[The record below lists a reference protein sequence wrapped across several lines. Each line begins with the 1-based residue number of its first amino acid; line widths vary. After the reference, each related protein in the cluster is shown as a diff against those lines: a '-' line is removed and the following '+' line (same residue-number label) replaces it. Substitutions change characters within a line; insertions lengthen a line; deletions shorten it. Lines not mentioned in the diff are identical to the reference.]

1 MLYRFHS
8 KNSADC
14 LMLKDLTVRLFAII
28 NRPLEDKGI
37 FLVEQLPDLIKSLEK
52 AIDEDSELRK
62 KASGDEALAKLPDR
76 LGQRAQPFLNLLKSS
91 LKHEDPVVWGD

>member
-14 LMLKDLTVRLFAII
+14 LMLKDLTQRLFTII

-37 FLVEQLPDLIKSLEK
+37 FLVEQLPTLIERLEK
-52 AIDEDSELRK
+52 AIEEDLEIRK
-62 KASGDEALAKLPDR
+62 KASTEEALAKLPDR

-91 LKHEDPVVWGD
+91 LKHEDPVIWGD

>member
-14 LMLKDLTVRLFAII
+14 LMLKDLTQRLFTIL
-28 NRPLEDKGI
+28 NRPLDDKGI
-37 FLVEQLPDLIKSLEK
+37 FLVEQLPELIQRLEK
-52 AIDEDSELRK
+52 AIEEDSELRK
-62 KASGDEALAKLPDR
+62 KAQNDEALAKLPDR
-76 LGQRAQPFLNLLKSS
+76 LGQRAQPFLSLLKSS